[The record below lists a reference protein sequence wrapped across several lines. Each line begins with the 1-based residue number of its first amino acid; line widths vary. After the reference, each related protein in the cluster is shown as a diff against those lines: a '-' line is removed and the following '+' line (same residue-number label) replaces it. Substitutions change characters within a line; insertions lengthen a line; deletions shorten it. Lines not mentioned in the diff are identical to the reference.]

1 VRMADGPL
9 DAYRN
14 MTRPT
19 LFFGLKLRHAV
30 ALLVCLAIV
39 LILAGYFS
47 VSAGKKAAFEA
58 VTAQGRS
65 LTETL
70 ISSAEMIIEADDEF
84 VSLGLDEYLET
95 VSRFSAPD
103 KVFDQSSLDELM
115 EETSADKVVFFSD
128 GKIENSSSGRGSA
141 LRNEEIEIWVDSLNF
156 EPDVEVVYE
165 FRSIDS
171 ERYFWGYFPFDTTS
185 GVFIAAPWT
194 YGQYGNEKLSLYY
207 LLNQA
212 GREAGVE
219 YIMLQNPDGIVFA
232 SKKIASMPK
241 IADDPFLGAA
251 LTSDTTTSRLLNFQ
265 DREVLEIVKTF
276 KSSEFEGL
284 FRVGL
289 SLYGYR
295 QIADGMKRQVWLVV
309 VALIIVGML
318 GFGAVIGFQNF
329 DLLKAGLQKAHVMS
343 RSLFDSIPGPVVAID
358 SDFRITDINAAAR
371 STFGLQ
377 SLPESETKYHD
388 VFKGDSF
395 HFKQVLESKRSASFE
410 SAMGKAGHRYF
421 VTATPLVGYDGA
433 VLGAIAIAQDITDSR
448 KLEEMAESRR
458 RLSEMGA
465 LAASMA
471 HEIRNPLNAIGI
483 TIQRM
488 KSEIKPPEGEED
500 FHRFLDGLKMEI
512 ERLNLIIEK
521 FLSVAR
527 SIKPRMEEL
536 DIGELLSSV
545 YELFKNQAEAARIT
559 FTTDPGS
566 GLRAFAD
573 RSALTQ
579 ALVNVVKNS
588 IEAVQSGGKIEISSR
603 QSGDNMV
610 ISVAD
615 DGPGMEDVS
624 LAMKP
629 FHTTKEGGTGLGLAT
644 ASKILAD
651 HGGELV
657 IESSPGY
664 GCRVDIIFPVKGQ
677 NS

>member
-1 VRMADGPL
+1 MANETIDTFRDL
-9 DAYRN
+9 
-14 MTRPT
+14 TRPT

-95 VSRFSAPD
+95 VSRFSPSDLAASD
-103 KVFDQSSLDELM
+103 SSLNKLRD
-115 EETSADKVVFFSD
+115 ETSADKVAFFRN
-128 GKIENSSSGRGSA
+128 GRIEGSSSERGSD
-141 LRNEEIEIWVDSLNF
+141 LRTEEIEAWVDSMDF

-165 FRSIDS
+165 FRPIGDQ
-171 ERYFWGYFPFDTTS
+171 RYFWGYFPFDTTS

-207 LLNQA
+207 LLNQV

-241 IADDPFLGAA
+241 IADDPFLEAA
-251 LTSDTTTSRLLNFQ
+251 LTSDTTNSRLLNFQ
-265 DREVLEIVKTF
+265 DREVLEIVRKF

-295 QIADGMKRQVWLVV
+295 KIADGMKRQVWLVV
-309 VALIIVGML
+309 AALIIVGML
-318 GFGAVIGFQNF
+318 GFGAVIGFQNY

-371 STFGLQ
+371 TAFGLQ
-377 SLPESETKYHD
+377 SMPESNAKYQD
-388 VFKGDSF
+388 VFKDDPF
-395 HFKQVLESKRSASFE
+395 HFKQVMESKRSASFE
-410 SAMGKAGHRYF
+410 SAMNRTDRRYF

-433 VLGAIAIAQDITDSR
+433 VLGAMAIAQDITDSR

-488 KSEIKPPEGEED
+488 KSEIKPPEGEKD
-500 FHRFLDGLKMEI
+500 YLRFLDGLKMEI
-512 ERLNLIIEK
+512 ERLNSIIEK

-527 SIKPRMEEL
+527 SIKPRMEEF
-536 DIGELLSSV
+536 ELAEFLSNV
-545 YELFKNQAEAARIT
+545 YELFKNQAEAKKIE
-559 FTTDPGS
+559 FTINPNRGQK
-566 GLRAFAD
+566 AFAD
-573 RSALTQ
+573 RSGLTQ

-588 IEAVQSGGKIEISSR
+588 IEAVQAGGRIDISVGESGG
-603 QSGDNMV
+603 NTV
-610 ISVAD
+610 ISVTD
-615 DGPGMEDVS
+615 NGPGMDDVS

-657 IESSPGY
+657 IESSPGQ
-664 GCRVDIIFPVKGQ
+664 GCRVDIIFPTKVK